1 MKLKEGMKVTGKR
14 GNYIAIKNKIGEG
27 GFGSVFFAEYGNES
41 PCVVKSANIWDH
53 TGAVSTY
60 KDIIEKKLKI
70 EREILDRVGE
80 HPQIPTLIDY
90 DDHCSPP
97 YIATSFIQGKTFYE
111 RMEVGP
117 NKYTPLT
124 EDQAKTYIIKLIDVI
139 EYLHNL
145 SKPVVHRDIKP
156 ANIITHANKLSLIDF
171 GSSVAEWEGLD
182 ITGKTRIF
190 TIGYGAPEQEKGRS
204 AVDIRTDVYG
214 VGTTLFFLLTGK
226 DLRYNDECYYAPYEL
241 RPPSM
246 FNSSISK
253 EMNDIVLKATEIF
266 PEDRFQSVTEMKN
279 AIKGEKLIGPQKTT
293 LQLGGVGYSIDIRPG
308 QYMLIGREE
317 GLKGAKKT
325 KDLSISSKYV
335 SDIHVRLERD
345 RFGYW
350 VKDMYSK
357 NGTAIY
363 MHEEGIWKQLERGQ
377 RWRIYNGD
385 KISLGYDKKRGPCI
399 ELLFRNPEVT

>member
-1 MKLKEGMKVTGKR
+1 MKLKEGTTVTGKR
-14 GNYIAIKNKIGEG
+14 GNKIRVKDKIGEG
-27 GFGSVFFAEYGNES
+27 GFGSVYLAEYNNGV
-41 PCVVKSANIWDH
+41 PCVVKEANIWDQ
-53 TGAVSTY
+53 TGGYSAH

-70 EREILDRVGE
+70 EREILDRVGK
-80 HPQIPTLIDY
+80 HPQIPSLIDY
-90 DDHCSPP
+90 DERSSPP
-97 YIATSFIQGKTFYE
+97 YIATSFIPGRTFYE
-111 RMEVGP
+111 RMEAGP
-117 NKYTPLT
+117 NKYKPLT
-124 EDQAKTYIIKLIDVI
+124 EAQAKTYIIKLINVI

-171 GSSVAEWEGLD
+171 GSSVAEWEGLE

-241 RPPSM
+241 RPPSV
-246 FNSSISK
+246 FNSSIGK
-253 EMNDIVLKATEIF
+253 EMSDIVLKSTEIF

-279 AIKGEKLIGPQKTT
+279 AILGKKVVGPQKTT

-308 QYMLIGREE
+308 QHMLIGREK
-317 GLKGAKKT
+317 GLKGAKET
-325 KDLSISSKYV
+325 KDLSISSNYI
-335 SDIHVRLERD
+335 SDIHARIERD

-357 NGTAIY
+357 NGTAVYI
-363 MHEEGIWKQLERGQ
+363 HEKGAWKQLERGQ
-377 RWRIYNGD
+377 RWRVYNGD

-399 ELLFRNPEVT
+399 ELLFRNPER